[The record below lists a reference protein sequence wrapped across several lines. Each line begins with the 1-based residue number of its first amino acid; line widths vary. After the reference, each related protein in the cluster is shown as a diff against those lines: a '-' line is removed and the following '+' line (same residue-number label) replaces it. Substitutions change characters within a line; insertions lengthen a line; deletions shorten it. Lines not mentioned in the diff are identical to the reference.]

1 MRLDK
6 ETETVKILA
15 DVQVGEIENQ
25 VTKVNA
31 ETDHRKK
38 FIKFLLIPTLIEM
51 IPKIT
56 ENESVIESNKNMEYR
71 LYSVVKFWTQLK
83 GTLIMG

>member
-1 MRLDK
+1 MRLDR

-25 VTKVNA
+25 VTKVKA
-31 ETDHRKK
+31 EIDHRKK
-38 FIKFLLIPTLIEM
+38 FIKFLLLPTLIEM

-56 ENESVIESNKNMEYR
+56 ENESVIESNRNVEYK
-71 LYSVVKFWTQLK
+71 LTSVVKFWTQLI

>member
-38 FIKFLLIPTLIEM
+38 FIKFLLIPTLI
-51 IPKIT
+51 
-56 ENESVIESNKNMEYR
+56 
-71 LYSVVKFWTQLK
+71 
-83 GTLIMG
+83 